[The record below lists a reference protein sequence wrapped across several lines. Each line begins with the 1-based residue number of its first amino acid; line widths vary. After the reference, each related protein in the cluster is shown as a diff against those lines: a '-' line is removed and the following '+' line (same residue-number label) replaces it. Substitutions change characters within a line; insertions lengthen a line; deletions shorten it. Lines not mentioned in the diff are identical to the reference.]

1 MASSNA
7 DTSSSGMDT
16 VKLLLALV
24 ILALGVVG
32 FYYYS
37 DQSNLY
43 RVLGLLAAAAVAI
56 GIAATSNRGR
66 TLLGFMKNART
77 EVRKMVWPT
86 RQEAFQTTLIVM
98 VLVVIVGIFLFFVDK
113 LLGWVVK
120 LLLGGG

>member
-7 DTSSSGMDT
+7 NTSSSGMDI
-16 VKLLLALV
+16 VKILLALI
-24 ILALGVVG
+24 ILSIGVVG

-43 RVLGLLAAAAVAI
+43 RVLGLLAATIVAV

-66 TLLGFMKNART
+66 SLVGFLKNSRT

-98 VLVVIVGIFLFFVDK
+98 VLVVVVGIFLFFVDK
-113 LLGWVVK
+113 LLGWGVK
-120 LLLGGG
+120 ILLGGG

>member
-7 DTSSSGMDT
+7 NTSSSGMDI
-16 VKLLLALV
+16 VKILLALI
-24 ILALGVVG
+24 ILTIGVVG

-43 RVLGLLAAAAVAI
+43 RVLGLLAAALVAG

-66 TLLGFMKNART
+66 SLIGFLKNART

-113 LLGWVVK
+113 TLGWGVK
-120 LLLGGG
+120 FLLGGG